1 MALIRERKERYGERG
16 NRLAGAFCYSSDCRT
31 VDCGLTSIWF
41 AGGALAALV
50 LELLGVDLIWQIG
63 AFILVSFV
71 LVYFTRPF
79 AVKYVNAHH
88 EKTNYEQAVGKIVR
102 ITQRV
107 DDLAQTGKGI
117 LDGMEWTVRT
127 DSKEVLE
134 KDTLARVIRISGVKL
149 IVEPYKED

>member
-1 MALIRERKERYGERG
+1 M
-16 NRLAGAFCYSSDCRT
+16 NRQ
-31 VDCGLTSIWF
+31 W
-41 AGGALAALV
+41 
-50 LELLGVDLIWQIG
+50 E
-63 AFILVSFV
+63 
-71 LVYFTRPF
+71 
-79 AVKYVNAHH
+79 
-88 EKTNYEQAVGKIVR
+88 KIVR

-149 IVEPYKED
+149 IVERIRRTRGWD

>member
-31 VDCGLTSIWF
+31 VDCGS
-41 AGGALAALV
+41 
-50 LELLGVDLIWQIG
+50 D
-63 AFILVSFV
+63 
-71 LVYFTRPF
+71 
-79 AVKYVNAHH
+79 VNAHH
-88 EKTNYEQAVGKIVR
+88 EKTNYEQTVGKIVR

>member
-1 MALIRERKERYGERG
+1 MEREAIVWLAL
-16 NRLAGAFCYSSDCRT
+16 FCYSSDCRT
-31 VDCGLTSIWF
+31 VDCGSDLH
-41 AGGALAALV
+41 LV
-50 LELLGVDLIWQIG
+50 CRRCTGSVGLELLGVDLIWQIG

-127 DSKEVLE
+127 DGKEVLE

>member
-1 MALIRERKERYGERG
+1 MEREAIVWLALFVILLIVE
-16 NRLAGAFCYSSDCRT
+16 LLT
-31 VDCGLTSIWF
+31 VGLTSIWF

-71 LVYFTRPF
+71 LVYFTRTF

>member
-1 MALIRERKERYGERG
+1 MEREAIVWLALFVILLIVE
-16 NRLAGAFCYSSDCRT
+16 LLT
-31 VDCGLTSIWF
+31 VGLTSIWF
-41 AGGALAALV
+41 AGGALVALI

-79 AVKYVNAHH
+79 SVRYVNAHH
-88 EKTNYEQAVGKIVR
+88 DKTDYEQAVGKIVR

>member
-1 MALIRERKERYGERG
+1 MEREAIVWLALFVILLIVE
-16 NRLAGAFCYSSDCRT
+16 LLT
-31 VDCGLTSIWF
+31 VGLTSIWF

-79 AVKYVNAHH
+79 AEKYVNAHH

>member
-1 MALIRERKERYGERG
+1 MEREAIVWLALFVILLIVE
-16 NRLAGAFCYSSDCRT
+16 LLT
-31 VDCGLTSIWF
+31 VGLTSIWF

-63 AFILVSFV
+63 AFIL
-71 LVYFTRPF
+71 
-79 AVKYVNAHH
+79 VNAHH

>member
-1 MALIRERKERYGERG
+1 MPI
-16 NRLAGAFCYSSDCRT
+16 FS
-31 VDCGLTSIWF
+31 
-41 AGGALAALV
+41 
-50 LELLGVDLIWQIG
+50 
-63 AFILVSFV
+63 
-71 LVYFTRPF
+71 TRQ
-79 AVKYVNAHH
+79 ARCSGVKYVNAHH

>member
-1 MALIRERKERYGERG
+1 MEREAIVWLALFVILLIVE
-16 NRLAGAFCYSSDCRT
+16 LLT
-31 VDCGLTSIWF
+31 VGLTSIWF
-41 AGGALAALV
+41 AGGAL
-50 LELLGVDLIWQIG
+50 GVDLLWQIG

>member
-1 MALIRERKERYGERG
+1 MEREAIVWLALFVILLIVE
-16 NRLAGAFCYSSDCRT
+16 LLT
-31 VDCGLTSIWF
+31 VGLTSIWF

-50 LELLGVDLIWQIG
+50 LELLIWQIG

>member
-1 MALIRERKERYGERG
+1 MEREAIVWLALFVILLIVE
-16 NRLAGAFCYSSDCRT
+16 LLT
-31 VDCGLTSIWF
+31 VGLTSIWF

-79 AVKYVNAHH
+79 AVTYVNAHH
-88 EKTNYEQAVGKIVR
+88 EKTNYEQTVGKIVR

>member
-1 MALIRERKERYGERG
+1 MEREAIVWLALFVILLIVE
-16 NRLAGAFCYSSDCRT
+16 LLT
-31 VDCGLTSIWF
+31 VGLTSIWF

-79 AVKYVNAHH
+79 AVKYVNAQH

>member
-1 MALIRERKERYGERG
+1 MEREAIVWLALFVILLIVE
-16 NRLAGAFCYSSDCRT
+16 LLT
-31 VDCGLTSIWF
+31 VGLTSIWF
-41 AGGALAALV
+41 AGGALAALI
-50 LELLGVDLIWQIG
+50 LELLGVDIIWQIG

-71 LVYFTRPF
+71 LVYFTRLF
-79 AVKYVNAHH
+79 AVRYVNAHH

>member
-1 MALIRERKERYGERG
+1 MEREAIVWLALFVILLIVE
-16 NRLAGAFCYSSDCRT
+16 LLT
-31 VDCGLTSIWF
+31 VGLTSIWF
-41 AGGALAALV
+41 AGGALAALI
-50 LELLGVDLIWQIG
+50 LE
-63 AFILVSFV
+63 

-127 DSKEVLE
+127 DGKEVLE

>member
-1 MALIRERKERYGERG
+1 MEREAIVWLALFVILLIVE
-16 NRLAGAFCYSSDCRT
+16 LLT
-31 VDCGLTSIWF
+31 VGLTSIWF

-50 LELLGVDLIWQIG
+50 LELLGVDLIW
-63 AFILVSFV
+63 
-71 LVYFTRPF
+71 
-79 AVKYVNAHH
+79 
-88 EKTNYEQAVGKIVR
+88 QAVGKIVR

-127 DSKEVLE
+127 DGKEVLE

>member
-1 MALIRERKERYGERG
+1 MEREAIVWLALFVILLIVE
-16 NRLAGAFCYSSDCRT
+16 LLT
-31 VDCGLTSIWF
+31 VGLTSIWF

-79 AVKYVNAHH
+79 AVNMSMHIMKRQTMNRQW
-88 EKTNYEQAVGKIVR
+88 EKIVR

-134 KDTLARVIRISGVKL
+134 KDTLARVIRI
-149 IVEPYKED
+149 PA